1 MQTSDLPI
9 TDPELRAEIERW
21 GVIKDFE
28 PDMVLLREG
37 NHIKMVPVVL
47 SGCLKICREDDEG
60 RDMLLY
66 YIRPGESCIMSFLG
80 GLHQS
85 DSKVKAIVDEPSQV
99 LFLPVD
105 KVNQWVKNYQ
115 SWNEFMFRLYHKRFE
130 ELLNLVNAIAFQKV
144 DSRLIDLLQQK
155 IERLGSNELSVTHQQ
170 LADELNT
177 AREVVSRLLKQLEKD
192 GKVELSRNKI
202 RIISLV

>member
-1 MQTSDLPI
+1 
-9 TDPELRAEIERW
+9 
-21 GVIKDFE
+21 
-28 PDMVLLREG
+28 
-37 NHIKMVPVVL
+37 
-47 SGCLKICREDDEG
+47 
-60 RDMLLY
+60 
-66 YIRPGESCIMSFLG
+66 
-80 GLHQS
+80 
-85 DSKVKAIVDEPSQV
+85 
-99 LFLPVD
+99 
-105 KVNQWVKNYQ
+105 
-115 SWNEFMFRLYHKRFE
+115 MFRLYHKRFE

-155 IERLGSNELSVTHQQ
+155 IERLGSKELSVTHQQ